1 MNTEVKTHS
10 AAVGWVGIVAV
21 AAFCIMWLACYQ
33 ADSSWKWGVDAISEF
48 GVSST
53 AAADYFVYGFVI
65 AGALLAAFGIGKV
78 QCSQRKYGYVIAGT
92 LFAISGIALVLVGIL
107 TKDVASGDYHT
118 FFAWMLAV
126 LFAVAVIV
134 TVVQEYLDGN
144 VLSVGVSMVLLFAA
158 ASFAILFEF
167 EKFEVY
173 AIILAMVWIILNS
186 AVMIMNGIKGGK
198 TQ

>member
-53 AAADYFVYGFVI
+53 VAADYFVYGLVI
-65 AGALLAAFGIGKV
+65 VGALLAAFGIGKV
-78 QCSQRKYGYVIAGT
+78 QCSQKKYGYVVGGT
-92 LFAISGIALVLVGIL
+92 LLAIGGLVLVLIGLL
-107 TKDVASGDYHT
+107 TKDVADGDYHN

-126 LFAVAVIV
+126 LFCMAVLVI
-134 TVVQEYLDGN
+134 TVQEYLDGN
-144 VLSVGVSMVLLFAA
+144 VLSVGISMILIFAVA
-158 ASFAILFEF
+158 AFAILFEF

-173 AIILAMVWIILNS
+173 AIVLALVWVVLNS
-186 AVMIMNGIKGGK
+186 ATMIVKGIKEGK
-198 TQ
+198 SQ